1 MLQYKITQVVN
12 NTTKNFWIRDI
23 LHLELNGLLILLIFK
38 IEKKKS
44 KIAKMMQPDKVSS
57 KTKDY
62 VPGKAIFFLLSIL
75 SPLTSA
81 LI

>member
-1 MLQYKITQVVN
+1 
-12 NTTKNFWIRDI
+12 
-23 LHLELNGLLILLIFK
+23 LHLELNGLLSLLIFK

-44 KIAKMMQPDKVSS
+44 KLAKMMQPILKPDKPLPRRR
-57 KTKDY
+57 TG

-75 SPLTSA
+75 SALTSA